1 MPGPIRTAPE
11 APSKLIN
18 DAAKGTNSVTVI
30 TYPDGL
36 NVKCDGSDA
45 AGLDLRVEGCSKTE
59 VEAPKSSKPGG
70 IFFVSS
76 ARS

>member
-1 MPGPIRTAPE
+1 MPGPIRASPE
-11 APSKLIN
+11 PPSRLIN

-45 AGLDLRVEGCSKTE
+45 AGLDLHVEGGSETV